1 MLRNLLKVAFRNIRR
16 HKAQTA
22 INVLGLSIG
31 LACSFLI
38 VLWVQDEM
46 SFDQFHEQ
54 KDHIFRVMRHATF
67 GGERMT
73 SQSIPEPLDDVLVKD
88 YPEITHSVLMSWS
101 NQTVLSSGDVAF
113 RAEGRF
119 FGASLFQVFT
129 FPLIVGDPATA
140 LTGPESITI
149 SESVAGKLFGDDWR
163 SRNDLIGK
171 RIRLDNERDA
181 TLTGVF
187 EDVPKNSSIDFEFAL
202 PIKWFIS
209 KNDWV
214 EYWGNNGLRMFVRLE
229 NGQDAPEVSAKIK
242 DLIDE
247 HVDQWESD
255 LFLQPLTDVY
265 LHSKWKDGVLI
276 GGRIEYVRIFLF
288 VALFVILIASIN
300 FMNLATARSTQRAKE
315 IGVRKSVGAT
325 KSILARQ
332 FLGESLVTAAIS
344 FFVAMV
350 LVVVALPTF
359 NTLTDKSVGLAL
371 LDPRFW
377 LLFAGISVVTGLLAG
392 SYPAL
397 YLSSFNVIA
406 VLRSTFGKVGGAAN
420 LRKGLVVFQ
429 FVLSIVLIVGTF
441 TVYEQ
446 LSYIRSKDL
455 GLDRDNVVYLDFQ
468 GGIKD
473 QYESFAQE
481 LRAQPGIVDV
491 AASNQNPLRI
501 GNNTISVKWQG
512 KDPADNTLY
521 SIIGTGYGLVETM
534 NIRMAEGRSFSKEFG
549 SDSTSFVIN
558 ETAARAMG
566 MDEPV
571 GQPLSLWGTDG
582 TIVGV
587 MKDFNM
593 TTLYRPIEP
602 VILRF
607 DPEHTDILYVRL
619 AAGETKE
626 ALAGLERVYKEFNP
640 EYPFDYRFMDQE
652 FEDSYRSEIV
662 LGSLAN
668 FFAFVAL
675 LIACLGLFG
684 LASFTAEQR
693 TKEIGVRKVLGASVP
708 SVVAL
713 LSREFLLLV
722 VAAFVVAAPIAYY
735 MMSGWLNDFE
745 FHAKFGL
752 GILLLA
758 GIGSLVV
765 AWLTVSYQSIK
776 VATANPV
783 LALRSE

>member
-16 HKAQTA
+16 HKAQTS

-46 SFDQFHEQ
+46 SYDQFHEQ

-73 SQSIPEPLDDVLVKD
+73 SESVPKPLDDVLVKE
-88 YPEITHSVLMSWS
+88 YPEITHSVLMSW
-101 NQTVLSSGDVAF
+101 THRMVLSSEDVSF

-119 FGASLFQVFT
+119 FGSSLFEVFT

-140 LTGPESITI
+140 LNDPESIAI

-163 SRNDLIGK
+163 SRNDLIGT

-187 EDVPKNSSIDFEFAL
+187 ADVPKNSSVDFEFAL
-202 PIKWFIS
+202 PVQWFIRENEWTES
-209 KNDWV
+209 
-214 EYWGNNGLRMFVRLE
+214 WGNNGLRMFVQLQ
-229 NGQDAPEVSAKIK
+229 NGNDAPEVSAKIK

-265 LHSKWKDGVLI
+265 LHSKWKDGVLV
-276 GGRIEYVRIFLF
+276 GGRIEYIQIFLF

-325 KSILARQ
+325 KSLLARQ
-332 FLGESLVTAAIS
+332 FLGESLVTAGIS
-344 FFVAMV
+344 FVLAMGLVAA
-350 LVVVALPTF
+350 ALPTF
-359 NTLTDKSVGLAL
+359 NELTDKSVGPAL
-371 LDPRFW
+371 LDPKLW
-377 LLFAGISVVTGLLAG
+377 LLFLGISVVTGLLAG

-397 YLSSFNVIA
+397 YLSSFNVISI
-406 VLRSTFGKVGGAAN
+406 LRSTLGKVGRAAG

-429 FVLSIVLIVGTF
+429 FILSIVLIVGTF
-441 TVYEQ
+441 TVYKQ

-473 QYESFAQE
+473 HYESFAQE
-481 LRAQPGIVDV
+481 LRSQPGIVDV
-491 AASNQNPLRI
+491 ATANQNPLRI

-534 NIRMAEGRSFSKEFG
+534 NIHMAEGRSFSKRFG

-566 MDEPV
+566 MDKPV
-571 GQPLSLWGTDG
+571 GQSLSLWGTDG

-602 VILRF
+602 VVLRF
-607 DPEHTDILYVRL
+607 DPGDTDILYVRL
-619 AAGETKE
+619 ARHQTKE
-626 ALAGLERVYKEFNP
+626 ALAGLERVYGEFNP

-652 FEDSYRSEIV
+652 FEDNYRSEIV
-662 LGSLAN
+662 LGTLAN

-708 SVVAL
+708 NVVAL
-713 LSREFLLLV
+713 LSRELLLLV
-722 VAAFVVAAPIAYY
+722 GGAFVIAAPVAYY
-735 MMSGWLNDFE
+735 LMKGWLSDFE
-745 FHAKFGL
+745 FHTEFGF
-752 GILLLA
+752 GLLLA
-758 GIGSLVV
+758 AGFGALLV

-783 LALRSE
+783 VALRSE